1 MATLIHK
8 RANPLLGALEHEL
21 PEVANARRAAQ
32 AAHAAE
38 EAAKAAPR
46 VATPA
51 ERAALSGSSKHVPI
65 DLPNN
70 LSGGK
75 PPLPEPVPGATP
87 VAPTLPTPSVPAV
100 PAKPGGIKGLWNRTS
115 QFGDTHLGRALGG
128 AGTGIGAHAVYN
140 RYTGDRQDDPWNNPW
155 LWMGGGAAAGL
166 GQGPLLWGG
175 KRLARAEN
183 MGLRLG
189 GYGLQGPGYLAKGL
203 AHPLVSGPAGLVA
216 YPLYGGMR
224 YNHGI
229 AGGQEFGQHVNDE
242 TQLKLNT
249 AENRLRALGQNPGE
263 TPKPDGTQ
271 EPPAGATGGFFGT
284 LKDQASSAYN
294 ELPNWGKVL
303 GLGGAALGGGY
314 LMNRALESDEDDRDK
329 EEGAGRSMMPGVGT
343 VAGLGGL
350 GLGLGA
356 LSGWNPSKLLQRE
369 WLNKTGAT
377 RPLSMYKH
385 AMPPPVDLSDLKI
398 PPRTP
403 FPAETATGPVLP
415 TPVPGGEA
423 KPPSPLSETESLLQN
438 PVRPG
443 TPKPGVGAGPSAKGP
458 GPVNQV
464 PSLGHTPPPKAEPTG
479 AAKPGTVEPNPV
491 GRDTEPAPYKA
502 PATGVLPGPRHVD
515 VSQVANMTP
524 AQLQQLANDPRQSQW
539 TYRHP
544 GPNVAANPPP
554 GIGFG
559 PPPGPST
566 VGQDGL
572 LAGADVGPTGP
583 GSWEPG
589 QRVGL
594 NQSAMTTAQPVTGE
608 PAPGSGTET
617 QVSPLTQKLVD
628 QHFQGDM
635 NAAQAAALKRLQE
648 MAPTHAPPGSNI
660 WEWIKGVWNGMSRD
674 QQVML
679 GLGLGLGAVGLMGM
693 MGGGG
698 RGGGGIGGGM
708 IGPLLG
714 IGGLGLAGY
723 MGYQGYK
730 NYADRSGGLNPQDQ
744 GPGATPAVPG
754 TAPGAPGTP
763 PTAQPGPTSTPPAV
777 AGGNADPAKVQAG
790 LTQFNQMLPQA
801 TSDPK
806 AFFRQLAQMR
816 NTYSPAEVNAIAAQ
830 VPDEQWA
837 QLEQAAKGI
846 QGQANIPG
854 AGLFASPEEIQM
866 AQGLPDQV
874 AAMRQYAARTR
885 TQQPAAPGGGGNTT
899 PNNPAEGPA
908 PDMTEVYRN
917 SPEGQNLQ
925 AFTDL
930 ARTTS
935 PDKLLA
941 DMPAS
946 RMEEWAGKLTEK
958 SQLFGKTIEDVQAAL
973 AKDPKNVQAQEA
985 LKTYTA
991 AKQNTDSLVNKIQ
1004 SLQAARQQYVGGQ
1017 ANPGQDPLRRQ
1028 MAYTQ
1033 LAQQRAGAPASLTER
1048 AAKLRELYN
1057 RDTSQLTA
1065 GQLREYQEAVNPGG
1079 ANPVGTANTM
1089 ATNLQQAEPSQAVKS
1104 LADAAQKGEDVDA
1117 VLSNMPDDAV
1127 KRIQDAAYADLYNQ
1141 DPVFGYPGTVHDLH
1155 KHIHDRAAAILQ
1167 ARQNAFVAQ

>member
-8 RANPLLGALEHEL
+8 RASTLGALEHEL
-21 PEVANARRAAQ
+21 APAARAGHTAEE
-32 AAHAAE
+32 AAHAAH
-38 EAAKAAPR
+38 AA
-46 VATPA
+46 
-51 ERAALSGSSKHVPI
+51 RAAEQAALGAGSAAHAP
-65 DLPNN
+65 
-70 LSGGK
+70 
-75 PPLPEPVPGATP
+75 PPLPSTFPPPLPNMVPPALPGLAPAPGVIPPPLPGA
-87 VAPTLPTPSVPAV
+87 A
-100 PAKPGGIKGLWNRTS
+100 PAKPGGIKGLWNRAS

-128 AGTGIGAHAVYN
+128 AGTGMGAHAVYN

-155 LWMGGGAAAGL
+155 LWMGGGAAAGF

-175 KRLARAEN
+175 KRLAGAEN

-224 YNHGI
+224 YNHGKNM
-229 AGGQEFGQHVNDE
+229 GQEFGQHVNDE

-249 AENRLRALGQNPGE
+249 AENRLRALAQSSGE
-263 TPKPDGTQ
+263 TPTPDKAP

-284 LKDQASSAYN
+284 LKDRASSAYN

-356 LSGWNPSKLLQRE
+356 LSGWSPSKLLQRD
-369 WLNKTGAT
+369 WLNKTGAA
-377 RPLSMYKH
+377 RPLSMYKR
-385 AMPPPVDLSDLKI
+385 AMPPPVDLSDLKV
-398 PPRTP
+398 PPRMP
-403 FPAETATGPVLP
+403 FPAETTTGPVLP

-443 TPKPGVGAGPSAKGP
+443 TPKPGVGAEPSGKGP

-464 PSLGHTPPPKAEPTG
+464 PSLARTPPKSEPTG

-502 PATGVLPGPRHVD
+502 PATGVLPGPGHVD

-524 AQLQQLANDPRQSQW
+524 AQLQQLADDPRQSQW
-539 TYRHP
+539 AYRHP

-554 GIGFG
+554 DIGL
-559 PPPGPST
+559 GPSPSPSAL
-566 VGQDGL
+566 GQNGL
-572 LAGADVGPTGP
+572 LAGADVGPTSSGA
-583 GSWEPG
+583 WRPG

-698 RGGGGIGGGM
+698 HGGGGIGGGM

-777 AGGNADPAKVQAG
+777 AGPQPDLAKEMTALSQNSAFSKYFTNGQPNAEAIGRAA
-790 LTQFNQMLPQA
+790 LTNPQELE
-801 TSDPK
+801 
-806 AFFRQLAQMR
+806 QLATQV
-816 NTYSPAEVNAIAAQ
+816 SP
-830 VPDEQWA
+830 
-837 QLEQAAKGI
+837 
-846 QGQANIPG
+846 
-854 AGLFASPEEIQM
+854 
-866 AQGLPDQV
+866 
-874 AAMRQYAARTR
+874 AMRQEMARQAAITPEEQQAADNSSMLNPVPGLRVQAKAKLLQILNNAN
-885 TQQPAAPGGGGNTT
+885 QQPAAPGGGGNTT
-899 PNNPAEGPA
+899 PNEPAEGPA

-917 SPEGQNLQ
+917 SPEGQNLR

-946 RMEEWAGKLTEK
+946 RMEEWADKLTEK
-958 SQLFGKTIEDVQAAL
+958 SQLFGETIEDAQAAL
-973 AKDPKNVQAQEA
+973 AKDPKNVAAQQAV
-985 LKTYTA
+985 KTYTA
-991 AKQNTDSLVNKIQ
+991 AKQNTDALVNKIQ

-1079 ANPVGTANTM
+1079 ANPLSTANAM
-1089 ATNLQQAEPSQAVKS
+1089 AANLQQAEPSQAVKS

-1127 KRIQDAAYADLYNQ
+1127 KRIQDTAYADLYNQ
-1141 DPVFGYPGTVHDLH
+1141 DPVFGYPGTAHDLH